1 MSRERVTLSQT
12 ELKRVLVLQK
22 VLDGKMTIREAALVL
37 GLSERQVYRL
47 KARLKSQGPASLA
60 HGNRGRKPAHTI
72 PDDVRQQVVQ
82 LAQTKYRGCNYTFL
96 SELLCEHEGKVFALL
111 LFAVS

>member
-1 MSRERVTLSQT
+1 MSQT

-22 VLDGKMTIREAALVL
+22 VLDGKMIIREAALVL

-47 KARLKSQGPASLA
+47 KARLQSQGPASLA

-82 LAQTKYRGCNYTFL
+82 LA
-96 SELLCEHEGKVFALL
+96 
-111 LFAVS
+111 